1 MRPGVFAVAAAAL
14 VALVVT
20 TGCGGSGG
28 DGGNPAKTEADKV
41 KQVSEEFNKAFSSGD
56 YAVAC
61 DLLHSRRKKDLEFEQ
76 SQSCED
82 ILSHAAE
89 TDSELVKA
97 LGDTKTASVSINGN
111 TATVDLESSG
121 PLGTGRQ
128 ALLERDGDDWRVSEA
143 AAGF

>member
-1 MRPGVFAVAAAAL
+1 MNARLASIAAAAL
-14 VALVVT
+14 VALAAAL
-20 TGCGGSGG
+20 GCGGG
-28 DGGNPAKTEADKV
+28 DGDNATKNEADEV

-82 ILSHAAE
+82 ILSHAAD

-97 LGDTKTASVSINGN
+97 LGDTKTASVTINGN
-111 TATVDLESSG
+111 TATVDLEGAG

-128 ALLERDGDDWRVSEA
+128 VLLERDGDNWRVSEA
-143 AAGF
+143 ASGF

>member
-1 MRPGVFAVAAAAL
+1 MSARLSALAAAVLIAMT
-14 VALVVT
+14 VAP
-20 TGCGGSGG
+20 GCGGD
-28 DGGNPAKTEADKV
+28 DGGSAANNPADQA

-56 YAVAC
+56 YRTAC

-76 SQSCED
+76 SESCED
-82 ILSHAAE
+82 ILARAAE

-97 LGDTKTASVSINGN
+97 LGDTKTASVSINGD
-111 TATVDLESSG
+111 TATVDLEGAG
-121 PLGTGRQ
+121 PLGSGRQ

>member
-1 MRPGVFAVAAAAL
+1 MNARVFALAASALIAVAVGL
-14 VALVVT
+14 
-20 TGCGGSGG
+20 GCGGG
-28 DGGNPAKTEADKV
+28 DGNAANSDTDQA

-56 YAVAC
+56 YGTAC

-76 SQSCED
+76 SESCED
-82 ILSHAAE
+82 ILSRAAE

-97 LGDTKTASVSINGN
+97 LGDTKTASVTINGD
-111 TATVDLESSG
+111 TATVDLVGAG

-128 ALLERDGDDWRVSEA
+128 VLLERDGDDWRVSEA

>member
-1 MRPGVFAVAAAAL
+1 MTARLGWLAAAAL
-14 VALVVT
+14 VALAVAA
-20 TGCGGSGG
+20 GCGGGG
-28 DGGNPAKTEADKV
+28 DGGGAKSEADKV

-76 SQSCED
+76 SISCED
-82 ILSHAAE
+82 ILSRAAE
-89 TDSELVKA
+89 TDSQLVKA
-97 LGDTKTASVSINGN
+97 LGDTKTASVTINGN
-111 TATVDLESSG
+111 TATVDLEGGG

>member
-1 MRPGVFAVAAAAL
+1 MSHRVFAIAAAAL
-14 VALVVT
+14 AALVLA
-20 TGCGGSGG
+20 TGCGGGG
-28 DGGNPAKTEADKV
+28 DGGGSAKSEADKV
-41 KQVSEEFNKAFSSGD
+41 KQVSEDFNKAFSSGD

-76 SQSCED
+76 NQSCED
-82 ILSHAAE
+82 ILSRAAE

-97 LGDTKTASVSINGN
+97 LGDTKTASVTINGN

-128 ALLERDGDDWRVSEA
+128 VLLERDGDDWRVSEA